1 MAEIKSFLDPKAD
14 KEIQKYIAS
23 LQKIAG
29 NYKVIAEG
37 SLKIQEANN
46 KEIKNETE
54 LIKKQQQLEVL
65 AQKKIKT
72 TKDEISLKEK
82 QAKIAEKQKKAV
94 EAENSAYQKLANSYK
109 IAATRAKDLAAKYGV
124 NSREARKASKEALNY
139 KKQLDKINAGVGN
152 YTGKVGGYF
161 QAIGKSMITAGL
173 AMISFRAA
181 FNILKSSIKTMAD
194 FEEAMSK
201 VKAVAKA
208 LPADFKK
215 LQANAKELGASTSKT
230 AMEVAGLQ
238 LEFAKLGFT
247 TPEILAATEATI
259 SLSIAAGAD
268 LAESAVVAASTVRGF
283 GLTARET
290 QRVVDVMALSFSS
303 SALDIEKFKT
313 GMGIVAPV
321 AKSFGK
327 DIEFTTAQMSV
338 LADAGIDAST
348 AGTSLRNMFLT
359 LSEKGLTWEQ
369 GLEKINKSTN
379 KNVTALELF
388 GNRGATAALI
398 LADNVDK
405 AEKLE
410 KAYDNANGAA
420 EEMARIMEDNLIGDT
435 KKLSSAWEGFVLGMN
450 KGSGTVTRVLR
461 DTVQRVTEL
470 VKWITKLNLTQAEKK
485 DILIQKD
492 IEDYYNSFHDKVE
505 TAVKDV
511 KTLEEAEKLRA
522 EMYKKELDELIILS
536 EKCHKL
542 EEEVAGD
549 DIERS
554 EDYKAGAKYYDGI
567 IEKLKEVMPIIS
579 TTTETLTETFEELS
593 EKFGKETAD
602 FITKLRSMKIPR
614 ANIVDEWIIRE
625 NEKKEI
631 ATKLAK
637 DAQYFADHLFPTNF
651 SNSERPQKLTLE
663 VKKITEELLKEI
675 GITIDDSPVT
685 FWDKFLALD
694 PEELNKIVKQ
704 VTDAFSQLNDSL
716 FELGS
721 AQRERETANIES
733 EYSKRI
739 EAARAN
745 GENTTELERE
755 LAVKRAM
762 LDREQTKAEKR
773 NAIFKAFINLA
784 EGITAA
790 LINPVTAPFVIPFIS
805 TIAGIQ
811 IAAITARP
819 LPELPAFEKGT
830 DNAPA
835 GNIIFGEKGREIV
848 VPKNGKAF
856 IADKPTIASGLQGA
870 KIFSNRETEIIL
882 RKQNNNKDIVNK
894 LDRVIESIEN
904 NAAIIKID
912 KKLSNNINIS
922 HFNKKYGWN

>member
-1 MAEIKSFLDPKAD
+1 MAEIKSFLDPNAD

-72 TKDEISLKEK
+72 IKDEISLKEK
-82 QAKIAEKQKKAV
+82 QAKTAEKQKKAV
-94 EAENSAYQKLANSYK
+94 EAENSAYQKLANAYK
-109 IAATRAKDLAAKYGV
+109 IAATQAKDLAAKYGV

-139 KKQLDKINAGVGN
+139 KNQLDKINAGVGN

-173 AMISFRAA
+173 AMVSFKAA
-181 FNILKSSIKTMAD
+181 FNILKSSIKTMAS

-201 VKAVAKA
+201 VKSVAKA

-215 LQANAKELGASTSKT
+215 LQANAKELGAATSKT

-338 LADAGIDAST
+338 LADAGVDAST
-348 AGTSLRNMFLT
+348 AGTSLRNIFLT
-359 LSEKGLTWEQ
+359 LSKNGLTWEQ

-379 KNVTALELF
+379 KNATALDLF
-388 GNRGATAALI
+388 GTRGATAALI

-420 EEMARIMEDNLIGDT
+420 EEMARIMEDNLLGDT
-435 KKLSSAWEGFVLGMN
+435 KKLSSAWEGFILGLN
-450 KGSGTVTRVLR
+450 KGEGSITNVFRG
-461 DTVQRVTEL
+461 L
-470 VKWITKLNLTQAEKK
+470 VKWLTNVVNMFNMANKSYQELVNAARDETLKNAIKEDEREVEFLSKKLVYLKNETERYNKAIELTVESLNKTKTGNKEYDEAINARIFALEALRRNTKVNVDVTDNLTEATDELNKVT
-485 DILIQKD
+485 I
-492 IEDYYNSFHDKVE
+492 DYYTTLRN
-505 TAVKDV
+505 VK
-511 KTLEEAEKLRA
+511 
-522 EMYKKELDELIILS
+522 M
-536 EKCHKL
+536 
-542 EEEVAGD
+542 
-549 DIERS
+549 
-554 EDYKAGAKYYDGI
+554 
-567 IEKLKEVMPIIS
+567 
-579 TTTETLTETFEELS
+579 
-593 EKFGKETAD
+593 
-602 FITKLRSMKIPR
+602 PR
-614 ANIVDEWIIRE
+614 ANIVDEWKIRE
-625 NEKKEI
+625 NERKEI
-631 ATKLAK
+631 ASKLAK
-637 DAQYFADHLFPTNF
+637 DAQYFADHLFPDNF
-651 SNSERPQKLTLE
+651 STSERPQQLTLE
-663 VKKITEELLKEI
+663 VKKITEELLNEM

-694 PEELNKIVKQ
+694 PEDLNNIVKQ

-716 FELGS
+716 FELGT

-733 EYSKRI
+733 EYAKRI
-739 EAARAN
+739 EAAQAN

-790 LINPVTAPFVIPFIS
+790 LVNPVTAPFVIPFIS

-811 IAAITARP
+811 IAAIAARP

-870 KIFSNRETEIIL
+870 KIFSNRETEMIL
-882 RKQNNNKDIVNK
+882 SKQNNNKDIVNK

-904 NAAIIKID
+904 NAAIVKID
-912 KKLSNNINIS
+912 KRISNKINIS

>member
-1 MAEIKSFLDPKAD
+1 MAEIKSFLDPNAD
-14 KEIQKYIAS
+14 KEIRKYIAS

-82 QAKIAEKQKKAV
+82 QAKTAEKQKKAI
-94 EAENSAYQKLANSYK
+94 EAENSAYQKLANAYK
-109 IAATRAKDLAAKYGV
+109 ISATRAKDLAAKYGV

-139 KKQLDKINAGVGN
+139 KNQLDKINAGVGN

-161 QAIGKSMITAGL
+161 QAIGKSMIAAGV

-181 FNILKSSIKTMAD
+181 FNIIKSSIKTMAS

-313 GMGIVAPV
+313 GMGVVAPV

-338 LADAGIDAST
+338 LADAGVDAST
-348 AGTSLRNMFLT
+348 AGTSLRNIFLT
-359 LSEKGLTWEQ
+359 LSKNGLTWEQ
-369 GLEKINKSTN
+369 GLEKINKASN
-379 KNVTALELF
+379 KNVAALDLF
-388 GNRGATAALI
+388 GKRGATAALI
-398 LADNVDK
+398 LADNVEK
-405 AEKLE
+405 ATELE

-420 EEMARIMEDNLIGDT
+420 EEMARIMGDNLIGDT
-435 KKLSSAWEGFVLGMN
+435 KKLSSAWEGFILGMN
-450 KGSGTVTRVLR
+450 KGSGTITRVLR
-461 DTVQRVTEL
+461 NAVQRVTEL
-470 VKWITKLNLTQAEKK
+470 VQWLTKLNLTQAEQQ
-485 DILIQKD
+485 DILNNKD
-492 IEDYYNSFHDKVE
+492 IEDYYNNIYNKVE
-505 TAVKDV
+505 TAVKAV
-511 KTLEEAEKLRA
+511 KTLEEAEKQRA
-522 EMYKKELDELIILS
+522 EMYKEELDKLIILS
-536 EKCHKL
+536 EKYHKL
-542 EEEVAGD
+542 EEETAGD

-554 EDYKAGAKYYDGI
+554 EEYKNAAIIYDGI
-567 IEKLKEVMPIIS
+567 IEKLKTVMPII
-579 TTTETLTETFEELS
+579 TTTNETFEELS
-593 EKFGKETAD
+593 ENFGKITAD

-637 DAQYFADHLFPTNF
+637 DAQYFADHLFPNNF
-651 SNSERPQKLTLE
+651 STSERPQQLTLE

-694 PEELNKIVKQ
+694 PEELNKVVKQ

-716 FELGS
+716 FELGT

-733 EYSKRI
+733 EYAKRI
-739 EAARAN
+739 EAAQAN

-856 IADKPTIASGLQGA
+856 IANEPTLASGLQGA

-904 NAAIIKID
+904 NAAIVKID

>member
-1 MAEIKSFLDPKAD
+1 MAEIKSFLDPNAD

-82 QAKIAEKQKKAV
+82 QAKTAEKQKKAI
-94 EAENSAYQKLANSYK
+94 EAENSAYQKLANAYK
-109 IAATRAKDLAAKYGV
+109 ISATRAKDLAAKYGV

-139 KKQLDKINAGVGN
+139 KNQLDKINAGVGN

-161 QAIGKSMITAGL
+161 QAIGKSMIAAGV

-181 FNILKSSIKTMAD
+181 FNILKSSIKTMAA

-201 VKAVAKA
+201 VKAVTKA

-313 GMGIVAPV
+313 GMGVVAPV

-338 LADAGIDAST
+338 LADAGVDAST
-348 AGTSLRNMFLT
+348 AGTSLRNIFLT
-359 LSEKGLTWEQ
+359 LSKNGLTWEQ

-379 KNVTALELF
+379 KNATALDLF
-388 GNRGATAALI
+388 GTRGATAALI
-398 LADNVDK
+398 LADNVEK
-405 AEKLE
+405 ATELE

-420 EEMARIMEDNLIGDT
+420 EEMARIMEDNLLGDT
-435 KKLSSAWEGFVLGMN
+435 KKLSSAWEGFILGLN
-450 KGSGTVTRVLR
+450 KGEGSITIVFRG
-461 DTVQRVTEL
+461 L
-470 VKWITKLNLTQAEKK
+470 VKWLTDVVNMFNNVNKSYQELVNAARDETLKNAIKEDEKEVELLSNKFVHLKNETERYNHAIELTIEQLNKTKKGNKEYDEVINARIFALEALRRITTVNV
-485 DILIQKD
+485 D
-492 IEDYYNSFHDKVE
+492 E
-505 TAVKDV
+505 TA
-511 KTLEEAEKLRA
+511 
-522 EMYKKELDELIILS
+522 ELTD
-536 EKCHKL
+536 
-542 EEEVAGD
+542 
-549 DIERS
+549 
-554 EDYKAGAKYYDGI
+554 
-567 IEKLKEVMPIIS
+567 
-579 TTTETLTETFEELS
+579 
-593 EKFGKETAD
+593 ETANLNKVTID
-602 FITKLRSMKIPR
+602 FYTKLRSMKIPR

-625 NEKKEI
+625 NEKNEI

-637 DAQYFADHLFPTNF
+637 DAQYFADHLFPNNF
-651 SNSERPQKLTLE
+651 STSERPQELTLE

-694 PEELNKIVKQ
+694 PEELNKVVKQ

-716 FELGS
+716 FELGT

-733 EYSKRI
+733 EYAKRI
-739 EAARAN
+739 DAAQAN
-745 GENTTELERE
+745 GESTTELERE

-904 NAAIIKID
+904 NAAIVKID